1 MTTHDAHGSPLCQRV
16 WDRLVQGADVS
27 GDAELGEHLRSCMA
41 CYRALSELRDAPR
54 IAAMLR
60 ADAPDGQGQVQGQVQ
75 LQLDER
81 FWDQLAERTGD
92 AAAAAM
98 ARAAKRRPLRVAAA
112 GVVLAAAAALM
123 LFLRAPGST
132 TNGVSSDIAAAGA
145 GIAVID
151 EAATDEAGVADV
163 AALDDNSLR
172 VILDRLSA
180 GAGET
185 RAVAATA
192 AGDETDV
199 FDDDADL
206 DEVLAELDGPA
217 LRRVQRSLAG
227 TTL

>member
-1 MTTHDAHGSPLCQRV
+1 MTTHDAHGSPLCRRV
-16 WDRLVQGADVS
+16 WDRLVEGADVS

-41 CYRALSELRDAPR
+41 CYRALAELRDAPR
-54 IAAMLR
+54 MAAMLR
-60 ADAPDGQGQVQGQVQ
+60 ADAPDGQGQAKVQAQVQ
-75 LQLDER
+75 VDER
-81 FWDQLAERTGD
+81 FWDELAARTGD

-98 ARAAKRRPLRVAAA
+98 ARAGKRRPLRVAAA

-123 LFLRAPGST
+123 LFLRPPGST
-132 TNGVSSDIAAAGA
+132 TNGVSPDVAGA
-145 GIAVID
+145 GAGVAVID
-151 EAATDEAGVADV
+151 EASTDEAGVADV

-172 VILDRLSA
+172 MILDRLRA

-185 RAVAATA
+185 RALAATA
-192 AGDETDV
+192 TGDETDV

>member
-1 MTTHDAHGSPLCQRV
+1 MTTTTTTDDGRRSAVCQRV

-60 ADAPDGQGQVQGQVQ
+60 ADAASAGARHR
-75 LQLDER
+75 DED
-81 FWDQLAERTGD
+81 FWDQLAARTGD
-92 AAAAAM
+92 AATAAM
-98 ARAAKRRPLRVAAA
+98 ARAGKRRPLRMAAA

-132 TNGVSSDIAAAGA
+132 TNGGSPGVAGGGA
-145 GIAVID
+145 GIAIID

-163 AALDDNSLR
+163 AALDDTALQAL
-172 VILDRLSA
+172 LDRMGA
-180 GAGET
+180 GAGAG
-185 RAVAATA
+185 RALAATPTA
-192 AGDETDV
+192 TGDDTDV

-217 LRRVQRSLAG
+217 LRRVQRSLAR

>member
-1 MTTHDAHGSPLCQRV
+1 MTTTTTPDDTRSSPLCQRV

-27 GDAELGEHLRSCMA
+27 GDAELSEHLGSCMA

-60 ADAPDGQGQVQGQVQ
+60 GDTVDGAAAHK
-75 LQLDER
+75 DEA
-81 FWDQLAERTGD
+81 FWDQLAARTGD

-98 ARAAKRRPLRVAAA
+98 ARAGKRRPLRVAAA
-112 GVVLAAAAALM
+112 GVMLAAAAALM

-132 TNGVSSDIAAAGA
+132 TNGVSPDVAGAGA

-172 VILDRLSA
+172 MILDRLRV

-185 RAVAATA
+185 RALAATA
-192 AGDETDV
+192 TGDETDV

>member
-1 MTTHDAHGSPLCQRV
+1 MTTTTTSDDAPSSPLCQRV

-27 GDAELGEHLRSCMA
+27 GDAELSEHLGSCMA

-60 ADAPDGQGQVQGQVQ
+60 GDVAGGAASQR
-75 LQLDER
+75 DER
-81 FWDQLAERTGD
+81 FWDQLAARTGD

-98 ARAAKRRPLRVAAA
+98 ARAGKRRPLRVAAA
-112 GVVLAAAAALM
+112 GVMLAAAAALM
-123 LFLRAPGST
+123 LFLRAPGPAN
-132 TNGVSSDIAAAGA
+132 NGASPNVTGGGVAI
-145 GIAVID
+145 VD
-151 EAATDEAGVADV
+151 EGATDEAGIADV
-163 AALDDNSLR
+163 AALDEPTLQAL
-172 VILDRLSA
+172 LDRLRT
-180 GAGET
+180 AGE
-185 RAVAATA
+185 ANALAATA
-192 AGDETDV
+192 DDTDV